1 MIDAGINTSACLLL
15 FSLCVLKWR
24 RPWCRQILCPHCPL
38 LLVAVAHSSDVL
50 FGWLTESTWLIKKCT
65 SRCTNTNEND
75 CICLWVT
82 ASFGI
87 LIKVHF
93 MLPQS
98 RENTISTCEFN
109 NRKRVQQCA
118 CLERENF
125 RGRHQS
131 IITWWCCLR
140 RRSAKL
146 DYEYVFQLT
155 HMARGYKLWDVII
168 RTDVNGD
175 VLHARK
181 RLGSDRSHHHSSIN
195 LLRIESLLFIFR

>member
-24 RPWCRQILCPHCPL
+24 RPWCRQNLCPHCPL

-98 RENTISTCEFN
+98 RENTISTCEFD
-109 NRKRVQQCA
+109 NRKRVPQCA
-118 CLERENF
+118 CLERERERWTSAGDTSLSLPGDAAYGEDQPSWTTNTSSNSRIWRAATNF
-125 RGRHQS
+125 ETS
-131 IITWWCCLR
+131 LYI
-140 RRSAKL
+140 
-146 DYEYVFQLT
+146 LT
-155 HMARGYKLWDVII
+155 
-168 RTDVNGD
+168 
-175 VLHARK
+175 
-181 RLGSDRSHHHSSIN
+181 
-195 LLRIESLLFIFR
+195 